1 MSKVS
6 AGGLIGAA
14 VGLAVVGVKLAA
26 KITEAKAE
34 KCRKDLDDS
43 LRKSPNIAAEIAEQE
58 EQEDFKNQW

>member
-14 VGLAVVGVKLAA
+14 VGLAVVGVNLAKKL
-26 KITEAKAE
+26 TEAKAE

-43 LRKSPNIAAEIAEQE
+43 LRKSENIAAATEEEKQE
-58 EQEDFKNQW
+58 EQED